1 MFMKHSVAGAGRAP
15 RPIVVA
21 LTACLAGAGVL
32 VSAQSAD
39 ERAAA
44 RDVAAK
50 RGDAVVMV
58 LATVKLQLNVGGR
71 EQNQDRPVQTNA
83 TVLDGSGL
91 AVTSLSQLQ
100 PDDMLMRTFSAQM
113 PPGTSV
119 SVTSEP
125 SDVKMHLADGR
136 ELPARIVLR
145 DADLDLVFLK
155 PSDPL
160 AAPIPAVDGPS
171 GKLALMDP
179 LMVLQ
184 RTNEST
190 GWKMAAAL
198 GQVQLVLDKPR
209 TYYQVAISTMGGNGL
224 GSPLFDTKGGF
235 IGVFVMRNTGP
246 RTPGTLGVLAADDI
260 RDVAKQAK

>member
-1 MFMKHSVAGAGRAP
+1 VQAQQKIQGGGGARRLVA
-15 RPIVVA
+15 VA
-21 LTACLAGAGVL
+21 LAAALAAG
-32 VSAQSAD
+32 STFAGAQSAD

-44 RDVAAK
+44 REVASK
-50 RGDAVVMV
+50 RGDAVVMI

-71 EQNQDRPVQTNA
+71 EQSQDRPVQTNA
-83 TVLDGSGL
+83 TVLDGTGL

-136 ELPARIVLR
+136 EIPARIVLR
-145 DADLDLVFLK
+145 DADLDLAFLK

-160 AAPIPAVDGPS
+160 TSPIPAIDGPT
-171 GKLALMDP
+171 GRLVLMDP
-179 LMVLQ
+179 LLVLQ
-184 RTNEST
+184 RTNEAT
-190 GWKMAAAL
+190 GWKMAASL
-198 GQVQLVLDKPR
+198 GQVQLILDKPR
-209 TYYQVAISTMGGNGL
+209 TYYQVAIATLGSNGL

-235 IGVFVMRNTGP
+235 VGVFVMRSTGP

-260 RDVAKQAK
+260 RDIAKQVK

>member
-1 MFMKHSVAGAGRAP
+1 MGATLLACVTGAGALLG
-15 RPIVVA
+15 
-21 LTACLAGAGVL
+21 
-32 VSAQSAD
+32 AQSAD

-83 TVLDGSGL
+83 TVLDGTGL
-91 AVTSLSQLQ
+91 AVTSLSLLQ

-113 PPGTSV
+113 PPGTSI

-136 ELPARIVLR
+136 EVPARIVLR
-145 DADLDLVFLK
+145 DADLDLAFLK
-155 PSDPL
+155 PSEPL

-171 GKLALMDP
+171 GKVALMDP

-184 RTNEST
+184 RMNEAM
-190 GWKMAAAL
+190 GWKVAASL

-209 TYYQVAISTMGGNGL
+209 TYYQVSIATVGSNGL

-235 IGVFVMRNTGP
+235 IGVLVLRSTGP
-246 RTPGTLGVLAADDI
+246 RSPGSPGVLAADDI

>member
-1 MFMKHSVAGAGRAP
+1 MSNNGTVAAGGRAS
-15 RPIVVA
+15 RILIVV
-21 LTACLAGAGVL
+21 LTACLTAAGAL
-32 VSAQSAD
+32 VGAQSAD

-113 PPGTSV
+113 PQGTSI

-145 DADLDLVFLK
+145 DADLDLAFLK

-160 AAPIPAVDGPS
+160 TAPIPAVDGPS
-171 GKLALMDP
+171 GRLAQMDP

-184 RTNEST
+184 RTNEAT
-190 GWKMAAAL
+190 GWKMAASL

-209 TYYQVAISTMGGNGL
+209 TYYQVAIATMGGNGL

-235 IGVFVMRNTGP
+235 IGVFVMRSTGP
-246 RTPGTLGVLAADDI
+246 RTPGSLGVLAADDI